1 LTAQPQAQTPS
12 VTANQIAELI
22 SSMAKALRAF
32 QMYLPNNPIY
42 QRAIQN
48 VQSACTPIWSGT
60 DEIVLQISETDLI
73 WEEQV
78 VYRQANKAES
88 MTWSLFKDGMR
99 ALTLRRGAEEKE
111 LPLLLTTINQARFL
125 PPDAGDDLPTL
136 LWAYEFELIEFRF
149 IDFFASEG
157 GGALPQVS
165 GTPVQQAGMVQS
177 AADRRAQVVQEAP
190 PRPKSLID
198 IDDVDS
204 TLYFLEEAEI
214 SYLARELQEEYQR
227 DYRGSALNVL
237 FDLFE
242 VNAETPIRHE
252 ILRILERLFPNL
264 LNARDF
270 RSAAAVLRESKV
282 LRERAANV
290 LPEHAER
297 LDGFVLKLS
306 EPAIVGQL
314 LQSLDEASHLDVDS
328 HAAEVLRELRASAL
342 EPLVSWLPNLSSDPL
357 RKMLEEVVDR
367 LAHSYPAEVQRI
379 LKNPESPA
387 LAGLISLCSKL
398 TLHQAVPALAEVV
411 GHPDPAIR
419 LAVVQTLGQLGTP
432 GALTAV
438 EKAIEDSDRA
448 VRLVAVRAVGSRGYK
463 GALRRVETV
472 VLGKSVSER
481 DLTEKMAFF
490 EAYSAIAGASALK
503 PLTAL
508 LLDKGLLK
516 MKSPPETRACAAMAL
531 GKLKIPEARDVLQR
545 AAEDKELVVRNA
557 VNRALR
563 EAPK

>member
-1 LTAQPQAQTPS
+1 VTAQPQAQAP
-12 VTANQIAELI
+12 TAAANLIAELI
-22 SSMAKALRAF
+22 ASMAKALRAF

-48 VQSACTPIWSGT
+48 VQAACTPIWNSL
-60 DEIVLQISETDLI
+60 DEIVLKISETELT

-78 VYRQANKAES
+78 VYRQGNKAES
-88 MTWSLFKDGMR
+88 LTWSLFKDGMR
-99 ALTLRRGAEEKE
+99 AVTLKRGAEETE
-111 LPLLLTTINQARFL
+111 LPILLTTINQARFL

-136 LWAYEFELIEFRF
+136 LWAYEFELIDFRF
-149 IDFFASEG
+149 IDFFAG
-157 GGALPQVS
+157 DGADAVPQVS
-165 GTPVQQAGMVQS
+165 GQLPEAGQS
-177 AADRRAQVVQEAP
+177 PADRRAQIAQEAP
-190 PRPKSLID
+190 PRPKNLVDLDD
-198 IDDVDS
+198 IDS
-204 TLYFLEEAEI
+204 TLYFLEESEI

-227 DYRGSALNVL
+227 DYRGSAFNVL

-242 VNAETPIRHE
+242 LNAETAVRHE

-270 RSAAAVLRESKV
+270 RSAAAVLRESKI
-282 LRERAANV
+282 LRERAANL
-290 LPEHAER
+290 LPEHSER

-328 HAAEVLRELRASAL
+328 HAAEVLRELRATAL

-367 LAHSYPAEVQRI
+367 LAHTYPAEVQRI
-379 LKNPESPA
+379 LKLPESSA
-387 LAGLISLCSKL
+387 LSGMVALCGRL
-398 TLHQAVPALAEVV
+398 GLHQAVPGLAETVT
-411 GHPDPAIR
+411 HPDPAIR

-448 VRLVAVRAVGSRGYK
+448 VRLAAVRAVGSRGYK
-463 GALRRVETV
+463 GALRRVEAV
-472 VLGKSVSER
+472 VLGKSLKDA

-490 EAYSAIAGASALK
+490 EAYAAIAGSNALK
-503 PLTAL
+503 PLSAL
-508 LLDKGLLK
+508 LLDRGLLK
-516 MKSPPETRACAAMAL
+516 MKQAPETRACAAMAL
-531 GKLKIPEARDVLQR
+531 GRLKTAEAREVLQR
-545 AAEDKELVVRNA
+545 ATEDKELVVRNA

-563 EAPK
+563 EVPR